1 MFNAGDFL
9 QNRYEIINC
18 IGSGG
23 MSDVYKARDHKL
35 NRYVA
40 IKVLKAEFRGDREFV
55 SKFRVEAQA
64 AAGLAH
70 PNIVNVFDVG
80 EENGNYFIVMELVE
94 GITLKLYIQNR
105 GRLSVREAV
114 GISLQVAAGLEAAHN
129 NGIIHRDVKPQNI
142 IISTDGTAKVAD
154 FGIARAAT
162 SDTINS
168 NVMGSVH
175 YSAPEQSRGGFSDA
189 RSDIYSLGITMYEML
204 TGKVPF
210 DGDSTVEVA
219 LKHLQEEIVSP
230 KAAIPDLPRA
240 IEQIILKCTQKN
252 PDRRYQNMSLL
263 IRDLK
268 ESLINPNGDFVRIG
282 MEDAGAATHRYSK
295 EDLEEINRRRSAA
308 GLFSGS
314 YTDRMN
320 YPPENEDIDDYD
332 GRYNGGY
339 DDLHHDGVYEDEDR
353 YDDEFYED
361 DFDPSFDDRYEDED
375 DVSGKRSRLQRRK
388 DRDGRTEKLITVFSV
403 LAALL
408 VGGLILYL
416 IFHTVDIIQN
426 GRPGRPG
433 ENETNTIVLDLTG
446 DLVSVPNIRGMTEE
460 EAQRSLKELSLGYR
474 YLGETNSA
482 QYSMGQVVSQD
493 VEPDTRVKKNTTVGY
508 ILSKG
513 QELTVPDLTGK
524 SEGAATE
531 ALASL
536 GLHVSVDNTRFS
548 NEYDAGSV
556 ITTNPG
562 SGSTVHEGDTVTLYI
577 SQGEDTQSVIV
588 PNVEGKYR
596 DDALTMLNNYNL
608 FVYVASEPSNTVQ
621 EGLVIRQDIK
631 EGTSVQTGSTI
642 TITVSTG
649 PENPIVINPSL
660 NTSTSISVEEGLAGG
675 PQAVPQEETWVC
687 NAQLSEPSGYAGET
701 VRITLAQNDTIRTV
715 FEGRTTFPYVLRVEG
730 EPGVS
735 EGMAYV
741 YVLDDNGNVKT
752 TTSYKG
758 IVFQK
763 Q

>member
-154 FGIARAAT
+154 FGIAREAT

-189 RSDIYSLGITMYEML
+189 RSDIYSLGITMYEMV
-204 TGKVPF
+204 TGRLPF
-210 DGDSTVEVA
+210 NGDTAVSVA
-219 LKHLQEEIVSP
+219 LAHIEETLVP
-230 KAAIPDLPRA
+230 PETYNPA
-240 IEQIILKCTQKN
+240 IILKCTQKN

-339 DDLHHDGVYEDEDR
+339 DDLHHDGVYEDDDR